1 MAVILSERLEITWV
15 ARSELALSAVEVR
28 PTTAKREVILR
39 QLLTG
44 LWRKWPKPIK
54 LNLENPISSDERRQ
68 GKRLNQANVDS
79 GIPSIEGSDKK
90 DKRQVTNEGAGGM
103 NR

>member
-1 MAVILSERLEITWV
+1 MKTPF
-15 ARSELALSAVEVR
+15 R
-28 PTTAKREVILR
+28 PFCQDEPGAIKAHADSTS
-39 QLLTG
+39 G

-54 LNLENPISSDERRQ
+54 LNLENPISSGAWRQ

-90 DKRQVTNEGAGGM
+90 SKRQVTNEGAKGI